1 MIGSRLIMA
10 LLIAALAVSA
20 CGRKSALEPPPGAP
34 DKKEDAKKRK

>member
-1 MIGSRLIMA
+1 MRARIIIA
-10 LLIAALAVSA
+10 LLITALALGA